1 MKSFAELE
9 NQDLRW
15 VQPSVWKNDYVLQ
28 TSDGSAIA
36 RISKLNWWS
45 DKMEV
50 EAVGNRWEF
59 ARKGWWQQRIEI
71 RSVGTGEEPARY
83 FYKGQRLEF
92 PDGREYHWRS
102 NFWGSKYTWVTLN
115 GDPIIGFQ
123 TGGMFRM
130 NGDIHMDPEVADM
143 KTLPLMIFL
152 GWYLIL
158 LARQDAAAAS

>member
-15 VQPSVWKNDYVLQ
+15 VQPSAWKNEYELQ
-28 TSDGSAIA
+28 TPDGSAVARIA
-36 RISKLNWWS
+36 RTSWWNY
-45 DKMEV
+45 KAEV
-50 EAVGNRWEF
+50 EAIGNRWTF
-59 ARKGWWQQRIEI
+59 DRKGFWQHQIEI
-71 RSVGTGEEPARY
+71 LSVGTGEEPARY
-83 FYKGQRLEF
+83 FYRGKRLVF
-92 PDGREYHWRS
+92 PDGREYLWRS
-102 NFWGSKYTWVTLN
+102 NIWGSKYTWTTLS
-115 GDPIIGFQ
+115 GDPIVGFQ

-130 NGDIHMDPEVADM
+130 NAEIDMDPEVADM